1 MSLPPPPRILIKGA
15 RALTLVP
22 AQPQLVG
29 VDIRIEQGRIVAM
42 ASNLSSRGVDR
53 VIPAHGMIAMPGMVQ
68 AHVHVCQTLGRGRAD
83 ELPLLTWLQERV
95 WPMEAALDPDML
107 RAAARLGMAEL
118 LLGGTTTVLD
128 MGTVHHTDVLFE
140 EARNLGLRYTGGKT
154 IMDHGHGFPP
164 ALRETAEVAL
174 QESVRLCDK
183 WNNTEDGRLRYAF
196 SPRFALCCSE
206 AVLTGCVREARA
218 RGALL
223 HTHASENSDEVQLI
237 RERTGRTNVEYLHH
251 LGFSGHDVLL
261 AHGVWLTAKEQRL
274 LRESGTHI
282 VHCPSS
288 NLKLASGIAR
298 IDELLAAGIDV
309 ALGADGAPCNNGL
322 DAFMEMRLAALLH
335 KVRGGASAVPAA
347 QALHLATRGG
357 ALAMGLTEC
366 GSLALGQQADVILLD
381 LNKPHA
387 YPDLGD
393 LASRVVYAAQRSDV
407 HTVLCQGRV
416 VVSEGVLQTASVPD
430 ILQDAQRAAQRLQ
443 HVLGWEPEE

>member
-1 MSLPPPPRILIKGA
+1 MTLPPPPRVLIKGA
-15 RALTLVP
+15 RALTLDKT
-22 AQPQLVG
+22 QPTALA
-29 VDIRIEQGRIVAM
+29 VDIRLEQGRIVAM
-42 ASNLSSRGVDR
+42 APNLSSRGVDR
-53 VIPAHGMIAMPGMVQ
+53 VIGAHGMIAIPGMVQ
-68 AHVHVCQTLGRGRAD
+68 AHVHLCQTLGRGRAD
-83 ELPLLTWLQERV
+83 DMPLLTWLQERI
-95 WPMEAALDPDML
+95 WPMEAALEPDML

-128 MGTVHHTDVLFE
+128 MGTVHHTHVLFE
-140 EARNLGLRYTGGKT
+140 EAARLGLRYTGGKT
-154 IMDHGHGFPP
+154 IMDHGQGFPP
-164 ALRETAEVAL
+164 ALRETAEAAL
-174 QESVRLCDK
+174 QSSVQLCTR
-183 WNNTEDGRLRYAF
+183 WHNSADGRLRYAF
-196 SPRFALCCSE
+196 SPRFAVCCSE
-206 AVLTGCVREARA
+206 GALLGCVREARA

-251 LGFSGHDVLL
+251 LGFAGHDVLL

-335 KVRGGASAVPAA
+335 KVRGGAGAVPAA
-347 QALHLATRGG
+347 QALHMATRGG
-357 ALAMGLTEC
+357 ALALGLTDC
-366 GSLALGQQADVILLD
+366 GSLTLGQQADIVLLD

-387 YPDLGD
+387 FPDLGD
-393 LASRVVYAAQRSDV
+393 LCSRVVYAAQRSDV

-416 VVSEGVLQTASVPD
+416 VVSEGVLQTASVPE
-430 ILQDAQRAAQRLQ
+430 ILQDAQRAAEALQ
-443 HVLGWEPEE
+443 HKLGWEPQD